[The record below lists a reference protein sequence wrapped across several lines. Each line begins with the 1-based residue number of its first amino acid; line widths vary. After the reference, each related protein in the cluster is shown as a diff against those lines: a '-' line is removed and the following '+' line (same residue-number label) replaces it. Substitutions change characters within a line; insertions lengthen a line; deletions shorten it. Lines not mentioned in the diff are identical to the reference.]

1 MPSFHL
7 KPNFAHPIVPHSR
20 SLHIYAISQVPRV
33 RKFFVFNIDLFTS
46 KSAVGGETAKFN
58 ENHTTTYTGVG
69 V

>member
-33 RKFFVFNIDLFTS
+33 RKFFVFNIDLLTS
-46 KSAVGGETAKFN
+46 KSAVGGETAK
-58 ENHTTTYTGVG
+58 Y
-69 V
+69 